1 MSNLFLRLTLAA
13 VPATWFIF
21 GPPGGAAAQGY
32 HPDHPMV
39 LAMVERGV
47 RGLES
52 QVNGSPHFPM
62 SQVFRGGHGEL
73 ALNGYAHFKVQHDAN
88 NPVVERGLEAAR
100 FIAANLDPDQT
111 DGVGGLSKTFYAVS
125 VAALLL
131 AEVDPVAYE
140 RELAQISN
148 YLRRSQRNNGSYGY
162 PDFETGDVSQCQYVA
177 LAFWTLDRKGV
188 PVDYATVGD
197 LGNWM
202 MRAQD
207 PAGGWPYHAIV
218 GSGGQDSP
226 QRWFKVTP
234 SMALAGGST
243 VLIAADTQRVF
254 GEVFAG
260 LNSPNIEGLPKA
272 VQLYVERQSDPL
284 KNQERRKSMSAQRAA
299 SSVENCQSWLQANSV
314 IPTGDGSS
322 YPYYQLYT
330 LERYEAFREAIF
342 KLPKDDSPT
351 WYNEGVD
358 YLRKRQDANTGL
370 WPKTDH
376 GTGSVST
383 SFALLFLIRGTQ
395 KGIAATERGTTAGG
409 YELPPDT
416 TNIEVE
422 GTQIKGKSVEV
433 AVDDLLDTLEE
444 NVGGDLEGKSIPEDL
459 KLADDPKTR
468 RRQLDRMERLLRGSL
483 SWQARR
489 VAARLV
495 GQSDEHRVVPTLI
508 YALSDPDSHVKRYAR
523 DGLRFISRK
532 FEGFG
537 MPDDPTDSEI
547 EQAQREWLEWYRSTN
562 PGFVSLQLNM

>member
-1 MSNLFLRLTLAA
+1 MLR
-13 VPATWFIF
+13 
-21 GPPGGAAAQGY
+21 
-32 HPDHPMV
+32 
-39 LAMVERGV
+39 
-47 RGLES
+47 
-52 QVNGSPHFPM
+52 
-62 SQVFRGGHGEL
+62 
-73 ALNGYAHFKVQHDAN
+73 VQ
-88 NPVVERGLEAAR
+88 
-100 FIAANLDPDQT
+100 DPD
-111 DGVGGLSKTFYAVS
+111 
-125 VAALLL
+125 
-131 AEVDPVAYE
+131 
-140 RELAQISN
+140 
-148 YLRRSQRNNGSYGY
+148 
-162 PDFETGDVSQCQYVA
+162 
-177 LAFWTLDRKGV
+177 
-188 PVDYATVGD
+188 
-197 LGNWM
+197 
-202 MRAQD
+202 
-207 PAGGWPYHAIV
+207 GGWPYQGEDPGTKGRV
-218 GSGGQDSP
+218 SQSG
-226 QRWFKVTP
+226 VTP
-234 SMALAGGST
+234 SMAIAGGSA

-254 GEVFAG
+254 GDVFSELSQTG
-260 LNSPNIEGLPKA
+260 YEGLPKA
-272 VQLYVERQSDPL
+272 VKLFEQEASL
-284 KNQERRKSMSAQRAA
+284 KNEARRRRTLSPDAVFKAIEDCQQWLETKSR
-299 SSVENCQSWLQANSV
+299 
-314 IPTGDGSS
+314 IPPDTDA
-322 YPYYQLYT
+322 YFPYYQLYT
-330 LERYEAFREAIF
+330 LERYEAFREAILR
-342 KLPKDDSPT
+342 LPKEESPE
-351 WYNEGVD
+351 WYNDGVA
-358 YLRKRQDANTGL
+358 YLKERQDSESGL
-370 WPKTDH
+370 WPSGNYT
-376 GTGSVST
+376 TRSVTT
-383 SFALLFLIRGTQ
+383 SLALLFLIRGTQ